1 MAIENAGLVEA
12 YHQATGE
19 KREVP
24 ENYLGAHSPF
34 PGQWAKS
41 PPAEPQ
47 AAPAPAKNAK
57 HEAWVAYAVSQGAT
71 ESDVVGKTRDELAET
86 YSQES

>member
-12 YHQATGE
+12 YHQVTGE

-34 PGQWAKS
+34 PGQWRKTAPTETEVK
-41 PPAEPQ
+41 
-47 AAPAPAKNAK
+47 AAQKAATKAAADNA
-57 HEAWVAYAVSQGAT
+57 
-71 ESDVVGKTRDELAET
+71 
-86 YSQES
+86 QEG